1 MSKREKRF
9 YSKLVK
15 VFESE
20 GREWIAIPKSTL
32 NLSIRDYF
40 DSLTHLSESD
50 HENSIDDFFDTS
62 DFHFVI
68 QTVYYKYIITE
79 STILRLRLC
88 VDITKHLPLSN
99 ANGKNT
105 TICQL
110 FPQWCYPKI
119 PYMQTMNR
127 N

>member
-62 DFHFVI
+62 DFHFYYTNSVLQI
-68 QTVYYKYIITE
+68 HNHRVNDTSVAIVCRYHETPSTV
-79 STILRLRLC
+79 
-88 VDITKHLPLSN
+88 
-99 ANGKNT
+99 
-105 TICQL
+105 
-110 FPQWCYPKI
+110 
-119 PYMQTMNR
+119 
-127 N
+127 